1 MDTQGGRPMFR
12 VAPPAPV
19 LRNWPFMLSK
29 LLPLAMVCAS
39 QALPQGN
46 NLPPR
51 ETLSYSIEWRLVTA
65 GKARLEW
72 NGAQPPR
79 PGWQIRLHLESVGLV
94 SKLFKVEDD
103 YSASLNQSLCILSSQ
118 LIAHEGSRN
127 RDTRITFDYEGRKA
141 SYLER
146 DLVKNATL
154 ASREIDLPSCTHDV
168 IGGLYHLRTLNLE
181 PGQSIQAPVSDGKKA
196 VVAKI
201 EAQQREEIKVP
212 DGTYKTIRYEI
223 FLFDSVLYRRS
234 GHLYVW
240 LSDDRRK
247 LPVQI
252 RARMAFTVG
261 TITFQL
267 EKHE

>member
-1 MDTQGGRPMFR
+1 MR
-12 VAPPAPV
+12 
-19 LRNWPFMLSK
+19 SK
-29 LLPLAMVCAS
+29 LLLLAMGCAS
-39 QALPQGN
+39 QGLPQSN
-46 NLPPR
+46 SLPQR
-51 ETLSYSIEWRLVTA
+51 ETLSYSIEWRLITA

-72 NGAQPPR
+72 NGARASQS
-79 PGWQIRLHLESVGLV
+79 GWQIKLSMESVGLV

-103 YSASLNQSLCILSSQ
+103 YSASLNQSLCVLSSQ
-118 LIAHEGSRN
+118 LITREGSRQ

-154 ASREIDLPSCTHDV
+154 ASQEIDLPSCTHDV
-168 IGGLYHLRTLNLE
+168 IGGLYYLRTLTLE
-181 PGQSIQAPVSDGKKA
+181 PGQSLQAPVSDGKKA
-196 VVAKI
+196 VAAKI

-223 FLFDSVLYRRS
+223 FLFDNVLYRRS

-240 LSDDRRK
+240 LSDDPRR

-261 TITFQL
+261 TITLLL

>member
-1 MDTQGGRPMFR
+1 MR
-12 VAPPAPV
+12 
-19 LRNWPFMLSK
+19 LK
-29 LLPLAMVCAS
+29 LLLVAMACAS
-39 QALPQGN
+39 QGLPQSNG
-46 NLPPR
+46 LPRR
-51 ETLSYSIEWRLVTA
+51 ETLSYSIEWRLITA

-72 NGAQPPR
+72 AGAQGPR
-79 PGWQIRLHLESVGLV
+79 PGWQINLRLESIGLV
-94 SKLFKVEDD
+94 SKLFKVEND
-103 YSASLNQSLCILSSQ
+103 YSASLNQSLNILSSQ
-118 LIAHEGSRN
+118 LIAREGSRQ
-127 RDTRITFDYEGRKA
+127 RDTRITFDYEARKA

-146 DLVKNATL
+146 DLVKNTTL
-154 ASREIDLPSCTHDV
+154 ASQEIDLPSATHDV
-168 IGGLYHLRTLNLE
+168 VGGLYYLRTLTLE
-181 PGQSIQAPVSDGKKA
+181 PGQSLQAPVSDGKKA

-223 FLFDSVLYRRS
+223 FLFDNVLYRRS

-240 LSDDRRK
+240 LSDDARR

-261 TITFQL
+261 TITFLL

>member
-1 MDTQGGRPMFR
+1 
-12 VAPPAPV
+12 
-19 LRNWPFMLSK
+19 MLSK
-29 LLPLAMVCAS
+29 VLLLAMACAS
-39 QALPQGN
+39 QALPQSNG
-46 NLPPR
+46 LPPH
-51 ETLSYSIEWRLVTA
+51 ETLTYAIEWRLITA
-65 GKARLEW
+65 GTARLEW
-72 NGAQPPR
+72 NAAQPAR
-79 PGWQIRLHLESVGLV
+79 SGWQIKLHLESGGLV

-103 YSASLNQSLCILSSQ
+103 YSASLNQSMCILSSQ
-118 LIAHEGSRN
+118 LIAREGSRQ
-127 RDTRITFDYEGRKA
+127 RDTRITFDYDGRKA

-154 ASREIDLPSCTHDV
+154 AAREIDVPSCTHDV
-168 IGGLYHLRTLNLE
+168 LGGLYYLRTQTLE
-181 PGQSIQAPVSDGKKA
+181 PGQSMQAAVSDGKKA

-223 FLFDSVLYRRS
+223 FLFDNVLYRRS

-240 LSDDRRK
+240 LSDDARK

-261 TITFQL
+261 TITLLL

>member
-1 MDTQGGRPMFR
+1 MFR
-12 VAPPAPV
+12 VAPPAAL
-19 LRNWPFMLSK
+19 LRNWPLMRSK
-29 LLPLAMVCAS
+29 LLLLATACAS
-39 QALPQGN
+39 QGLPQSN
-46 NLPPR
+46 SLPQR
-51 ETLSYSIEWRLVTA
+51 ETLSYSIEWRLITA

-72 NGAQPPR
+72 DAAQPPR
-79 PGWQIRLHLESVGLV
+79 PGWQIKLHLESIGLV

-103 YSASLNQSLCILSSQ
+103 YSANLDQSLSILSSQ
-118 LIAHEGSRN
+118 LITHEGSRN

-154 ASREIDLPSCTHDV
+154 ASQEIDLPSSTHDV
-168 IGGLYHLRTLNLE
+168 IGGLYYLRTLTLE

-196 VVAKI
+196 VMAKV
-201 EAQQREEIKVP
+201 EAQQREDIKVP

-223 FLFDSVLYRRS
+223 FLFDNVLYRRS

-240 LSDDRRK
+240 LTDDRRK

-261 TITFQL
+261 TITLLL

>member
-1 MDTQGGRPMFR
+1 MFR
-12 VAPPAPV
+12 VAPPAALLP
-19 LRNWPFMLSK
+19 NWLLMRSK
-29 LLPLAMVCAS
+29 LLLLATACAS
-39 QALPQGN
+39 QGLPQSN
-46 NLPPR
+46 TLPPR
-51 ETLSYSIEWRLVTA
+51 ETLSYSIEWRLITA

-72 NGAQPPR
+72 DAAQTPR
-79 PGWQIRLHLESVGLV
+79 PGWQIKLHMESVGLV

-103 YSASLNQSLCILSSQ
+103 YSASLNQSLSILSSQ
-118 LIAHEGSRN
+118 LIAREGSRQ
-127 RDTRITFDYEGRKA
+127 RDTRITFDYESRKA

-146 DLVKNATL
+146 DLMKNSTL
-154 ASREIDLPSCTHDV
+154 SAQEIDLPPSTHDV
-168 IGGLYHLRTLNLE
+168 IGGLYYLRTLTLE

-196 VVAKI
+196 VMAKI

-212 DGTYKTIRYEI
+212 EGTYKTIRYEI
-223 FLFDSVLYRRS
+223 FLFDNVLYRRS

-261 TITFQL
+261 TITLLL

>member
-1 MDTQGGRPMFR
+1 MR
-12 VAPPAPV
+12 
-19 LRNWPFMLSK
+19 SK
-29 LLPLAMVCAS
+29 LLLLALACAS

-46 NLPPR
+46 SLPQR
-51 ETLSYSIEWRLVTA
+51 ETLSYGIEWRLITA
-65 GKARLEW
+65 GQARLEW
-72 NGAQPPR
+72 DAAQPPR
-79 PGWQIRLHLESVGLV
+79 SGWQIKLHLESTGLV

-103 YSASLNQSLCILSSQ
+103 YAASLNQSLSILSSQ

-127 RDTRITFDYEGRKA
+127 RDTRITFDYESRKA

-146 DLVKNATL
+146 DLTKNATL
-154 ASREIDLPSCTHDV
+154 ASHEIDLPSATHDV
-168 IGGLYHLRTLNLE
+168 LGGLYYLRTLTLE
-181 PGQSIQAPVSDGKKA
+181 PGQSLQAPVSDGKKS
-196 VVAKI
+196 VMAKV

-223 FLFDSVLYRRS
+223 FLFDNVLYRRS

-261 TITFQL
+261 TITLLL

>member
-1 MDTQGGRPMFR
+1 MFR
-12 VAPPAPV
+12 VAPPAALLP
-19 LRNWPFMLSK
+19 NWLLMRSK
-29 LLPLAMVCAS
+29 LLLLATACAS
-39 QALPQGN
+39 QGLPQSN
-46 NLPPR
+46 SLPPR
-51 ETLSYSIEWRLVTA
+51 ETLSYSIEWRLITA

-72 NGAQPPR
+72 DAAPPPR
-79 PGWQIRLHLESVGLV
+79 PGWQIKLHMESVGLV

-103 YSASLNQSLCILSSQ
+103 YSASLNQSLSILSSQ
-118 LIAHEGSRN
+118 LIAREGSRQ
-127 RDTRITFDYEGRKA
+127 RDTRITFDYESRKA

-146 DLVKNATL
+146 DLVKNSTL
-154 ASREIDLPSCTHDV
+154 SAQEIDLPPSTHDV
-168 IGGLYHLRTLNLE
+168 IGGLYYLRTLTLE

-196 VVAKI
+196 VMAKI

-212 DGTYKTIRYEI
+212 EGTYKTIRYEI
-223 FLFDSVLYRRS
+223 FLFDNVLYRRS

-261 TITFQL
+261 TITLLL